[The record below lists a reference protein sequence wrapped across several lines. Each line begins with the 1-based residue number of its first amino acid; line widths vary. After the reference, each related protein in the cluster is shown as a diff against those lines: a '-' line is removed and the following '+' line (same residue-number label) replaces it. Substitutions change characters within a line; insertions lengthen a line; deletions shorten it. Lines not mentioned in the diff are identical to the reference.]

1 MTFEDAIKDENYQYS
16 RARSWRASGHIE
28 SNADY
33 TVSAYGIANDGIV
46 VKMASIQGLDEA
58 TKILDRYGKP
68 FPLSP
73 LEKR

>member
-1 MTFEDAIKDENYQYS
+1 MTFEDAIKNKNYQYS
-16 RARSWRASGHIE
+16 RARSWRASGYIE

-33 TVSAYGIANDGIV
+33 TVSAYGKANDGLV

-58 TKILDRYGKP
+58 TEILNKYGKS

-73 LEKR
+73 SEKR